1 MTSPWL
7 AFMISVLSLIG
18 LASLHLF
25 MPVLA
30 PILMRAAGQ
39 PPEAFGWVGGA
50 LYLGAVWMYV
60 ANSAFTPTLGPI
72 KALQVGSLIAV
83 TGAFLT
89 LAGDMLPILIGAA
102 LMGFGYASTTP
113 AGSQILADHTPKAY
127 RSTLFSIRQ
136 AAVPL
141 GGIVAGTIGGALI
154 AAYGWRI
161 ALALVAAVCILV
173 CLLLFLAPKSLNESR
188 PRKPFRTANLLS
200 LTNIAEPFR
209 IVAAVPGLVQ
219 LAVACVGFAAVQ
231 GATVAFY
238 VIFLTVGLG
247 LDLKLAGLLFASM
260 QASSVAGRVILGIAA
275 DRIGSPMPVMKLLS
289 VTSCLSALALA
300 AMTPAWPV
308 WCLFAVA
315 IFSGFSISTWNGL
328 YLAQIANITPTERVS
343 EATAG
348 TTFFVFA
355 TYAVTPPIAG
365 ILIRLLGYRAMFA
378 IMALAACL
386 PGLVLLYG
394 FRAPRAGE

>member
-1 MTSPWL
+1 
-7 AFMISVLSLIG
+7 MISVLSLIG

-30 PILMRAAGQ
+30 PILMQAAGQ

-50 LYLGAVWMYV
+50 LYLGAVWMFV

-72 KALQVGSLIAV
+72 RALQVGSVIAA
-83 TGAFLT
+83 TGALLT
-89 LAGDMLPILIGAA
+89 LVGDMLPILIGAA

-113 AGSQILADHTPKAY
+113 AGAQILTDHTPKAY

-141 GGIVAGTIGGALI
+141 GGIVAGTAGSALI
-154 AAYGWRI
+154 SAFGWRI
-161 ALALVAAVCILV
+161 ALSILAAVCIAV
-173 CLLLFLAPKSLNESR
+173 CLLLFLAPRSLNESG
-188 PRKPFRTANLLS
+188 PRKPFRIAALLS
-200 LTNIAEPFR
+200 LHNVAEPFR
-209 IVAAVPGLVQ
+209 IVAAVPGLVR
-219 LAVACVGFAAVQ
+219 LALACIGFAAVQ

-260 QASSVAGRVILGIAA
+260 QASSVTGRVILGLAA

-289 VTSCLSALALA
+289 FTSCLSALSLA
-300 AMTPAWPV
+300 AMTPDWPL
-308 WCLFAVA
+308 WGLFAASVFA
-315 IFSGFSISTWNGL
+315 GFSVSTWNGL
-328 YLAQIANITPTERVS
+328 YLAEIANITPAERVS

-355 TYAVTPPIAG
+355 TYAATPPIAG

-378 IMALAACL
+378 IMAIAACL
-386 PGLVLLYG
+386 PGLVLYG
-394 FRAPRAGE
+394 FRTPRPKE